1 VVWKA
6 IIMPAVHGACLVGYL
21 DGTVKAP
28 PEEITV
34 EKTASGKTET
44 VTMENPEFVSW
55 NEKDQQVMYFL
66 LGSISRE
73 VLVQLMEHQTA
84 HAAWKAILD
93 MFSSR
98 SRSRVMN
105 LRRTLNDLKK
115 RDMSAAVYF
124 GKLKAIVDELAMAG
138 KKMDDDD
145 IINALLSG
153 LDSEYNLLVEAASS
167 CIDQGITLRETFSM
181 LQAAEAR
188 LAAQNKD
195 TSGRFSA
202 NLASRGGH
210 DGYHGGDSGGNCG
223 EFHGNKYTNH
233 RGNGGGGYQ
242 GKGGYQGN
250 GGGRGGYQGKN
261 GGRGCYNNNQLGHRP
276 RYNGPPC

>member
-1 VVWKA
+1 
-6 IIMPAVHGACLVGYL
+6 
-21 DGTVKAP
+21 
-28 PEEITV
+28 
-34 EKTASGKTET
+34 
-44 VTMENPEFVSW
+44 
-55 NEKDQQVMYFL
+55 
-66 LGSISRE
+66 
-73 VLVQLMEHQTA
+73 
-84 HAAWKAILD
+84 
-93 MFSSR
+93 
-98 SRSRVMN
+98 
-105 LRRTLNDLKK
+105 
-115 RDMSAAVYF
+115 
-124 GKLKAIVDELAMAG
+124 
-138 KKMDDDD
+138 
-145 IINALLSG
+145 
-153 LDSEYNLLVEAASS
+153 
-167 CIDQGITLRETFSM
+167 M

-210 DGYHGGDSGGNCG
+210 DGYRGGDSGGNCG

-276 RYNGPPC
+276 RYNGPPCHIFTKHGHPANKCFKRFNRAFVTPKAEVNAATTSSHDPNWYSLGTDLINTGHARGTKQTSFVPR